1 MDSLQHP
8 GVCQSQPSPLSHV
21 AGPANSLC
29 PSWML
34 NSRDKR
40 TIAPVSLISHA
51 RAKTLTYAHPLTV
64 GTLSKLTC
72 SCTRTRTCTPNARAR
87 ACDHTL
93 ADLEMQ
99 DTCLAKETSEAR
111 RCASSIFRDLAFFSF
126 SLTICTHNAVSLM
139 P

>member
-1 MDSLQHP
+1 LDSLQHP

-40 TIAPVSLISHA
+40 TIAPVSLIRHA

-87 ACDHTL
+87 ARAHRKRKLKPQNATSRTWILHPTACYLSPPRRRNNLL
-93 ADLEMQ
+93 ATPSLH
-99 DTCLAKETSEAR
+99 SEVR
-111 RCASSIFRDLAFFSF
+111 LG
-126 SLTICTHNAVSLM
+126 
-139 P
+139 